1 MEKVDDYRHTPWVKD
16 LYDMRKQKIERVFA
30 DAKVKHSLRYTQLR
44 GLAKVTMQVTL
55 TFACMN
61 LKKLA
66 KWKRKSSAP
75 TCFLAS
81 FSEFWQNIFSY
92 VLKSIHTLAF
102 APV

>member
-1 MEKVDDYRHTPWVKD
+1 MVDDYRHTPWVKD

-30 DAKVKHSLRYTQLR
+30 DAKVKHGLRYTQLR

-66 KWKRKSSAP
+66 KWKRRSSSPTSFFAP
-75 TCFLAS
+75 FFL
-81 FSEFWQNIFSY
+81 FFQNIFSSIQ
-92 VLKSIHTLAF
+92 KSALTATF
-102 APV
+102 AAA